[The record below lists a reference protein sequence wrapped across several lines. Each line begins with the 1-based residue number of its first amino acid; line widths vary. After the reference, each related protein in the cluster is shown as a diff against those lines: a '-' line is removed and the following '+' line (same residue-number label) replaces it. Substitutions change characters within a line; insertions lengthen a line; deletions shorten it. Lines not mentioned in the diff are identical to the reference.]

1 MQCLKTNWWTLAAG
15 VLGAWLLF
23 QPASARAGTFDNSSL
38 SGPFGFQL
46 NKFGTCPNIVT
57 VTGLLIFNGTG
68 GVTGTFSQYASDR
81 GGTGPKTSPGTVSG
95 TYTFDP
101 NGNGTGTMSL
111 TSPKVGTFAFVLDST
126 STSAERI
133 ELINTS
139 SHSWT
144 CAMSGYAIQ
153 Q

>member
-1 MQCLKTNWWTLAAG
+1 MQRLKTNWWTLAAG

-38 SGPFGFQL
+38 SGPFGLQL

-57 VTGLLIFNGTG
+57 VVGLLNFDGTG
-68 GVTGTFSQYASDR
+68 GVTGSFNQYTSDR
-81 GGTGPKTSPGTVSG
+81 GGTGPKTSSGNILGIYTVNP
-95 TYTFDP
+95 D
-101 NGNGTGTMSL
+101 GTGTMSL
-111 TSPKVGTFAFVLDST
+111 TSPKIGTFAFVLDST
-126 STSAERI
+126 ATSAERI